1 MPFKKGQSGNP
12 SGRPKKPAEL
22 KDVEALARTIAPEA
36 IDRLAYWMRQD
47 DPRASVAAANAL
59 LDRGFG
65 KPSQTIAATANDQRS
80 VIRVPSPSE
89 DADIWRSNFAPPQKS
104 H

>member
-65 KPSQTIAATANDQRS
+65 KPSQTIAATVNDQRT
-80 VIRVPSPSE
+80 VIRAPSPSE
-89 DADIWRSNFAPPQKS
+89 DADSWCRGFAPPQKS

>member
-36 IDRLAYWMRQD
+36 IDRLDAPGR
-47 DPRASVAAANAL
+47 STSL
-59 LDRGFG
+59 GSCG
-65 KPSQTIAATANDQRS
+65 KC
-80 VIRVPSPSE
+80 
-89 DADIWRSNFAPPQKS
+89 FAGSWLWQA
-104 H
+104 